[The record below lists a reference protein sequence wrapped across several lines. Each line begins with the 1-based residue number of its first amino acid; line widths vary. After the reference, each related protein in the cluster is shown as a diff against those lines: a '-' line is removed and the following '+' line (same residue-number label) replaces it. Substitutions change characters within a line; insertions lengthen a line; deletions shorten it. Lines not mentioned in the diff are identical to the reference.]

1 MKMKTIKECLKKQKD
16 PQLYCSSKA
25 EQDFVDRLASIEEEN
40 GIYIENLIPELV
52 YSVIKETGS
61 LSVAVIRRKLTWYN
75 NLVRMKLEQ
84 EGQNKEW
91 PPMVFRDVEPFA
103 RDDLSETLFAS
114 YDEYLKIIQS
124 ALRYNVNV
132 ATDIEVTALF
142 LLLLW
147 ERVSADEMKELSFKD
162 FDFENR
168 TIFGRPV
175 LHLEVLDL
183 AKALKEKGFYEGKKL
198 KKKFVFPVNGPIF
211 WPYGQ
216 KQNVSTLRYRA
227 VAVLTSMIPANAPY
241 YKKVE
246 ELSFRTV
253 YQSSLFEE
261 LYENMKSISVS
272 SDKILLSILRQL
284 MAGGGKPVAYSASLD
299 YELLYEIWVEKYHN
313 NR

>member
-1 MKMKTIKECLKKQKD
+1 MKMKTIRECLKEQRD
-16 PQLYCSSKA
+16 QQLYCISKA
-25 EQDFVDRLASIEEEN
+25 EQDFVDKIASIEEKN
-40 GIYIENLIPELV
+40 GIYIENLVPELI
-52 YSVIKETGS
+52 YSAIKETGS

-75 NLVRMKLEQ
+75 NFVRMKLEM

-91 PPMVFRDVEPFA
+91 PPMVFNDVLPFA
-103 RDDLSETLFAS
+103 RDDLTETLFAS
-114 YDEYLKIIQS
+114 YDEYLKIVQD
-124 ALRYNVNV
+124 ALHYDLNM

-162 FDFENR
+162 FDFEKR
-168 TIFGRPV
+168 TIFGRPA
-175 LHLEVLDL
+175 LHFEVLEL
-183 AKALKEKGFYEGKKL
+183 AKALKEKGFYEGKKI
-198 KKKFVFPVNGPIF
+198 KKKFVFPTQGPIF

-227 VAVLTSMIPANAPY
+227 VAVLASRVPTSAPY

-272 SDKILLSILRQL
+272 GDKILLSILRQL
-284 MAGGGKPVAYSASLD
+284 MSGGGKPVAYSASLD
-299 YELLYEIWVEKYHN
+299 YELLYKIWVEKYHSSH
-313 NR
+313 